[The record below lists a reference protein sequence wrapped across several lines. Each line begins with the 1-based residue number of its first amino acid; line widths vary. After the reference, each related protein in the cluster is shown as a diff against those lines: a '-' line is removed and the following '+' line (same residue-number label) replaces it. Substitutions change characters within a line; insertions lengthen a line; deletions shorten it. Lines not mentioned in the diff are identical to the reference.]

1 MKNMDL
7 TCQDITRHLINID
20 FGSFCRCIPVQ
31 QLAQFQLICEVPA
44 NRLIVNVDPVARVKV
59 K

>member
-1 MKNMDL
+1 MDL

>member
-1 MKNMDL
+1 MDL

-20 FGSFCRCIPVQ
+20 FGSFFCHCIPVQ

-44 NRLIVNVDPVARVKV
+44 NRLIMNIDPVARVRV